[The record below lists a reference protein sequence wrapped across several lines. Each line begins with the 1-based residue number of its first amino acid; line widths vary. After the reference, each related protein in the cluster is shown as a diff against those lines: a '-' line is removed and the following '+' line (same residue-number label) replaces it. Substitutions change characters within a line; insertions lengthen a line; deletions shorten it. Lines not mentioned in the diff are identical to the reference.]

1 MSTDINGF
9 TKIEFLVIV
18 LSIAYGFCI
27 VEILSNWARIIRR
40 GTLYW
45 ETLIWSGIV
54 FIAIPVLWYNA
65 WNNIELI
72 ERNSGY
78 FLLTLIPPIGLF
90 VMVSALFPDHYSKW
104 NLEETF
110 IQNRRL
116 FFLSYAMVS
125 AFVLI
130 LSNLIT
136 NPVNIFNYSRSI
148 WLVACI
154 LMTFIDSKILR
165 SAMAGGLIIWYLYV
179 IIFSGI

>member
-1 MSTDINGF
+1 MSTDIHGF
-9 TKIEFLVIV
+9 TKVEFLVII

-27 VEILSNWARIIRR
+27 VEILTNWARIIRR

-45 ETLIWSGIV
+45 ETMVWSGIV

-72 ERNSGY
+72 ELNSGY
-78 FLLTLIPPIGLF
+78 FILTLFPPIGIF
-90 VMVSALFPDHYSKW
+90 VMVSALFPDNYANW

-110 IQNRRL
+110 IRNRKL
-116 FFLSYAMVS
+116 FFFSYAMVS

-136 NPVNIFNYSRSI
+136 NPPSILNYSRAI
-148 WLVACI
+148 WLVACA
-154 LMTFIDSKILR
+154 LMIFNDSQILR
-165 SAMAGGLIIWYLYV
+165 SVMAGSLIVWYLYI